1 MIFPQVMSLALL
13 IVYMVLNGFIP
24 ANGLY
29 GLNGYDVNN
38 DIWVTNELSSWAAAY
53 AVADVAAAAA
63 EAASA

>member
-1 MIFPQVMSLALL
+1 MSLALL

-53 AVADVAAAAA
+53 AVADVAAAA